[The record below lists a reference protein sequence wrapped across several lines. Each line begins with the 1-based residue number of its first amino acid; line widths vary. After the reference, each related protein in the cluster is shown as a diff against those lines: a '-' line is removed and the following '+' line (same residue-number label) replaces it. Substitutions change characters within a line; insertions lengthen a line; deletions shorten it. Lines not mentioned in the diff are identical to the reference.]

1 MLSILKY
8 VVFFIFSVN
17 ISAVCASEIILDIQE
32 TPQDMIPVTGR
43 LDLPHPASMRDMM
56 MKSSDSSFGRLLF
69 LGKYFDEK
77 YPGDL
82 INGDFSADVAIIF
95 PELSQ
100 QEIYDRTQLI
110 RRSVNLYRWGV
121 KKYTDIRASFLAPKE
136 PPLLLNAE
144 DFDQPQNYVYIEP
157 KDNNFVLVQD
167 FKKAL
172 TYGSNPRDVE
182 AREAYQQR
190 LIDSKSNKTAFDK
203 FKSMI
208 SKIEFSKIPLYG
220 VSLPSPLVGNAGIGK
235 WQEEN
240 GFRVRI
246 ISDTATIRNMPQLL
260 AAIHIVVPN
269 HRFILANSLSQNLYK
284 PQITLVDTFNVRD
297 YKVFYPLPIKV
308 ANEEMIAAYAGD
320 FAFPIKITTIDP
332 TKPVAFKAE
341 FAFQNCSSQ
350 MECQQQTFISDIV
363 IDNGPDNTFSSMQ
376 NFVKQSYY
384 NLPKDSSDYLSLQKT
399 AIKLNDDKT
408 IEKILFT
415 FDFKGKID
423 NFALFVESDKMS
435 RFSTPRISVDRDKI
449 FATVSVLD
457 NTLTENDIIT
467 VTVRLNN
474 YTSLRFNTE
483 LNVPYIQN
491 QNATTPAWLCF
502 LALCSGLVFIL
513 FPLGFACFGFII
525 LKAINSQTTPK
536 LLYLLTIG
544 IFATLNIF
552 VIMLKYY
559 NIKNILFGQQ
569 YALIPF
575 LTTAIIIL
583 LSVLAAYRYKQILLT
598 IGSIYKVLIGGIL
611 IALCFGISG
620 VPFLPQIYST
630 ITTNN
635 NLTAMILVNCIALGV
650 SMPYLLI
657 AVLWNKVFGK
667 LVTNNKFTG
676 FLSVFSLFFWI
687 TALVWLLLVV
697 FIQTTWVNF
706 IKYTIYMFAC
716 WVIINYL
723 FSFLQALS
731 QTAVPHGQKAVAE
744 KVICIVWGLL
754 LAATIYL
761 TTDYFKYLTDDYRL
775 ELENIEQ
782 KIVDGKTVI
791 VNLTPSWC
799 ISCKL
804 NNYIAFNKTN
814 LKRWQ
819 QSYNLE
825 YADLNITHGNKWLSD
840 YMTCFNKYTLPMYVM
855 YNFNLENGLLLPNL
869 INDTDIEQ
877 TLDNFKI

>member
-17 ISAVCASEIILDIQE
+17 ISVVCASEIILDIQE

-43 LDLPHPASMRDMM
+43 LDLPHPASMRDIM

-121 KKYTDIRASFLAPKE
+121 KKYTDIKASFLAPKE

-246 ISDTATIRNMPQLL
+246 ISDTATIKNMPQLL
-260 AAIHIVVPN
+260 AAIHVIVPN

-284 PQITLVDTFNVRD
+284 PQITLVDTFNVMD

-341 FAFQNCSSQ
+341 FAFQNCSAQ
-350 MECQQQTFISDIV
+350 MECQPQTFISDIV

-423 NFALFVESDKMS
+423 NFAWFVESDKLS
-435 RFSTPRISVDRDKI
+435 RFSSPRISVDRD
-449 FATVSVLD
+449 
-457 NTLTENDIIT
+457 
-467 VTVRLNN
+467 
-474 YTSLRFNTE
+474 
-483 LNVPYIQN
+483 
-491 QNATTPAWLCF
+491 
-502 LALCSGLVFIL
+502 
-513 FPLGFACFGFII
+513 
-525 LKAINSQTTPK
+525 
-536 LLYLLTIG
+536 
-544 IFATLNIF
+544 NIF
-552 VIMLKYY
+552 FDM
-559 NIKNILFGQQ
+559 
-569 YALIPF
+569 F
-575 LTTAIIIL
+575 LN
-583 LSVLAAYRYKQILLT
+583 
-598 IGSIYKVLIGGIL
+598 
-611 IALCFGISG
+611 
-620 VPFLPQIYST
+620 P
-630 ITTNN
+630 
-635 NLTAMILVNCIALGV
+635 
-650 SMPYLLI
+650 
-657 AVLWNKVFGK
+657 
-667 LVTNNKFTG
+667 
-676 FLSVFSLFFWI
+676 
-687 TALVWLLLVV
+687 
-697 FIQTTWVNF
+697 
-706 IKYTIYMFAC
+706 
-716 WVIINYL
+716 
-723 FSFLQALS
+723 
-731 QTAVPHGQKAVAE
+731 
-744 KVICIVWGLL
+744 
-754 LAATIYL
+754 
-761 TTDYFKYLTDDYRL
+761 
-775 ELENIEQ
+775 
-782 KIVDGKTVI
+782 
-791 VNLTPSWC
+791 
-799 ISCKL
+799 
-804 NNYIAFNKTN
+804 
-814 LKRWQ
+814 
-819 QSYNLE
+819 
-825 YADLNITHGNKWLSD
+825 
-840 YMTCFNKYTLPMYVM
+840 
-855 YNFNLENGLLLPNL
+855 
-869 INDTDIEQ
+869 
-877 TLDNFKI
+877 